1 MREDLANI
9 LDFTKQ
15 TAWQAGKLIAD
26 ARDSDD
32 LSYTYKRGIELVSSA
47 DEMSDAFIR
56 SAIQQQFP
64 SHPVLSE
71 EGDDSLDKIE
81 SRGPIWIVDPLDGT
95 VNYAHRH
102 AHVSISIAYAE
113 DGLVQVGVV
122 YCPFREET
130 FSAMKGEGSWR
141 NDVKLQVSD
150 QTEIKRALIST
161 GFPHDR
167 SNIDPFIRKVRA
179 LVLHCQD
186 IRRLGSPALE
196 ICWVA
201 DGRLDGVYETLFPWD
216 IAAACLVAEEA
227 GATKGHLGQ
236 VPSNIPVDL
245 YGQDIVVATPHIFR
259 PLVRILRGEA

>member
-1 MREDLANI
+1 MAL
-9 LDFTKQ
+9 
-15 TAWQAGKLIAD
+15 
-26 ARDSDD
+26 
-32 LSYTYKRGIELVSSA
+32 
-47 DEMSDAFIR
+47 R
-56 SAIQQQFP
+56 SAIIIVMTAAARKAARNLLRDFGEVENLQVSKKGPADFV
-64 SHPVLSE
+64 SAADRRAEEILHRELSRARPDFGFLME
-71 EGDDSLDKIE
+71 E
-81 SRGPIWIVDPLDGT
+81 RGAIAGADGHNRWIVDPLDGT
-95 VNYAHRH
+95 VNYVHRH

-130 FSAMKGEGSWR
+130 FSAMKGKGSWR
-141 NDVKLQVSD
+141 NNVKLQVSD

-167 SNIDPFIRKVRA
+167 SNIDPLIRKVRA

-259 PLVRILRGEA
+259 PLVRLLKGEA